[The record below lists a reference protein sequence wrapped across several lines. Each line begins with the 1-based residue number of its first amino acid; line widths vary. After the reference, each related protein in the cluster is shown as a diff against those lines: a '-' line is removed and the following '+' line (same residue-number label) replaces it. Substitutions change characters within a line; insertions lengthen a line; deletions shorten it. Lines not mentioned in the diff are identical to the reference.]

1 MNNELSIL
9 LEDAI
14 DNYNEQVC
22 EDDRLYWWDILNEI
36 SDLTDDE
43 EVLRVIMAI
52 DNETVK
58 LKAGA

>member
-14 DNYNEQVC
+14 DNYNEQVN
-22 EDDRLYWWDILNEI
+22 EDNRLYWWDIINEMT
-36 SDLTDDE
+36 DLTDDE
-43 EVLRVIMAI
+43 QVLRVIMAI
-52 DNETVK
+52 ENETVK